1 MPPRLHPA
9 RQGRRPRITTAT
21 FAAALGLCLLTGC
34 TVGPDFQKPKWAS
47 PESWFSGP
55 RQNLMKPVS
64 KRDTSTAVVEPI
76 DPEWWALFGDPQLTA
91 LERRVAAENLD
102 VQIAAVRLA
111 QSRDQLGIVESA
123 QFPMLNG
130 STSYTRQQ
138 SSNHGIFVL
147 IPSSGGNTTSVGGFQ
162 TNTLKPFDLY
172 QGGFDASWEVDLW
185 GRVRRSVESSTASS
199 EAAAE
204 AQRSALL
211 STLAEVARDYI
222 QLRGTQAQLQISRD
236 NVKIAQQSVTLTQQR
251 AAGGLTTDLDVA
263 NASAQLRATLADIP
277 VLEQQEAQLINAL
290 SFLLGQPPNAL
301 RADLETAHPVP
312 PVPTSVPI
320 GVPSE
325 LAHRRPDI
333 RQAEAQLH
341 AATADIGVAQANFYP
356 TLNLSGSIG
365 LQSLQWSHAFDLSS
379 RQYSFGPGLTIPL
392 FEGGRLRSTLHLREA
407 QQEEAALAYQ
417 KTVLGAWH
425 EVDDALTAYQAQQ
438 ARRDQLAL
446 AVADNKRALN
456 LAQQRYQEGVSDFLD
471 VLTAQRS
478 LLQTQLE
485 LQRSTTIVS
494 TNLVALYKALGGGWE
509 KDLPLQQ
516 TASAQ

>member
-1 MPPRLHPA
+1 MLS
-9 RQGRRPRITTAT
+9 GR
-21 FAAALGLCLLTGC
+21 
-34 TVGPDFQKPKWAS
+34 
-47 PESWFSGP
+47 
-55 RQNLMKPVS
+55 
-64 KRDTSTAVVEPI
+64 
-76 DPEWWALFGDPQLTA
+76 
-91 LERRVAAENLD
+91 
-102 VQIAAVRLA
+102 
-111 QSRDQLGIVESA
+111 
-123 QFPMLNG
+123 
-130 STSYTRQQ
+130 TSYTRQQ
-138 SSNHGIFVL
+138 SSNHGVFVL
-147 IPSSGGNTTSVGGFQ
+147 IPTAAGQTGSSVGGIQ
-162 TNTLKPFDLY
+162 GAGLKPFDLY

-185 GRVRRSVESSTASS
+185 GRIRRSVESSTASS
-199 EAAAE
+199 DAAAE

-211 STLAEVARDYI
+211 STLAEVARDYV
-222 QLRGTQAQLQISRD
+222 QLRGTQSQLQISRE
-236 NVKIAQQSVTLTQQR
+236 NVKIAQQSVSLTQQR

-263 NASAQLRATLADIP
+263 NASAQLRSTLADIP
-277 VLEQQEAQLINAL
+277 VLEQQEARLINAL
-290 SFLLGQPPNAL
+290 SFLVGQPPNAL
-301 RADLETAHPVP
+301 RAELETAHPVP
-312 PVPTSVPI
+312 PVPSAVPVGI
-320 GVPSE
+320 PSE

-356 TLNLSGSIG
+356 SMNLTGSIG

-379 RQYSFGPGLTIPL
+379 RQYAFGPGLTIPI

-407 QQEEAALAYQ
+407 QQEEAALTYQ
-417 KTVLGAWH
+417 KTVLQAWH

-446 AVADNKRALN
+446 AVSDNRRALN
-456 LAQQRYQEGVSDFLD
+456 LAQQRYAQGVADFLD

-509 KDLPLQQ
+509 KDLPRQQ